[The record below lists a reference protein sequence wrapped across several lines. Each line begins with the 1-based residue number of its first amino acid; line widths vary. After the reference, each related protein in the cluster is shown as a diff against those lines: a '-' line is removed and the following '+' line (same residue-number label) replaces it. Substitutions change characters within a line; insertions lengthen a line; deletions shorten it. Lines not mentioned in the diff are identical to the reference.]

1 MYLSLAIIEVNFVV
15 LVQNLNN
22 LWGKF
27 FVNFVSGFIVFCI

>member
-1 MYLSLAIIEVNFVV
+1 MYLSLAIIDVNFVV

-27 FVNFVSGFIVFCI
+27 FVNFVSVFIVFCI